1 MSPRSSRRP
10 ESTWLS
16 RPEAVCVTFETEFE
30 TRHSD
35 CFAATGFVHA
45 GVLLA
50 LTEMA
55 YARFEAHCG
64 IDAGHK
70 PEYVYAVQRSTAATY
85 FSPLRWQE
93 GARIRVRTT
102 EANERCFDQDFDV
115 SSAVDGREIA
125 RFTHRW
131 VLLDIRAGRPVPLTE
146 DVQRLLL
153 RG

>member
-1 MSPRSSRRP
+1 M
-10 ESTWLS
+10 
-16 RPEAVCVTFETEFE
+16 TFETEFE
-30 TRHSD
+30 TRHTD

-64 IDAGHK
+64 IDAAVKPGH
-70 PEYVYAVQRSTAATY
+70 VYAVQRSMMATF

-93 GARIRVRTT
+93 GARIQVDTVQAT
-102 EANERCFDQDFDV
+102 ERGFDQDFEIL
-115 SSAVDGREIA
+115 SAADGREVA

-131 VLLDIRAGRPVPLTE
+131 VWLDTRTGRRVDLPAAVRE
-146 DVQRLLL
+146 RLLA
-153 RG
+153 G

>member
-1 MSPRSSRRP
+1 MI
-10 ESTWLS
+10 
-16 RPEAVCVTFETEFE
+16 FETEFE

-55 YARFEAHCG
+55 YARFEQRCG
-64 IDAGHK
+64 IDAGLK
-70 PEYVYAVQRSTAATY
+70 PEHVYAVQRSTTATY
-85 FSPLRWQE
+85 YSPLRWQE

-102 EANERCFDQDFDV
+102 EATERGFDQDFEIL
-115 SSAVDGREIA
+115 SAADGREVA

-131 VLLDIRAGRPVPLTE
+131 VLLDTRAGRPVALSE
-146 DVQRLLL
+146 DLRQRLM
-153 RG
+153 GAD

>member
-1 MSPRSSRRP
+1 M
-10 ESTWLS
+10 TW
-16 RPEAVCVTFETEFE
+16 ETEFE
-30 TRHSD
+30 TRHTD

-64 IDAGHK
+64 IDAGLK
-70 PEYVYAVQRSTAATY
+70 PEHVYAVQRSTTATY
-85 FSPLRWQE
+85 FSPLRWRE

-102 EANERCFDQDFDV
+102 AASERGFDQDFDV
-115 SSAVDGREIA
+115 LSAADGREVA

-131 VLLDIRAGRPVPLTE
+131 VLLDTRTGRRVSLAAPVSE
-146 DVQRLLL
+146 RLLA
-153 RG
+153 G

>member
-1 MSPRSSRRP
+1 MSPRSLRRP
-10 ESTWLS
+10 GSTWLH

-35 CFAATGFVHA
+35 CFAGTGFVHA

-55 YARFEAHCG
+55 YARFESHCG

-93 GARIRVRTT
+93 GARILVRTT
-102 EANERCFDQDFDV
+102 EANERGFDQDFDV

-125 RFTHRW
+125 RFAHGW
-131 VLLDIRAGRPVPLTE
+131 VWLDTKAGRPVPISE
-146 DVQRLLL
+146 EVQQLLL
-153 RG
+153 QD